1 MGDFLKSQSEPEQAK
16 KSLDFLTDLS
26 VQGGITT
33 QSELVLGI
41 INPEGEARMYSEYF
55 NDPKTPMR
63 LVAVSDI
70 EGLNATKKEKAV
82 DYVLELQQQ
91 STDKIIFRGV
101 KSFSDDSFLGFGMMV
116 DNPGYISGREGIF
129 INKGEAFVQQLLP
142 YWKAG
147 LQIHIHTNGNLGNE
161 NTVAALAEL
170 QSRHPR
176 FDHRFTFEHYGIS
189 TPAQARR
196 LKALGAVVSSNPYYL
211 YQRAEINREH
221 IGTERAYLAARY
233 RTLLDAG
240 IPTTMHSDTPIGPAK
255 PLEWVWIAVN
265 RFGQS
270 GQPLAPAE
278 RITTTEAMRMITI
291 DAAYVLGVDDLI
303 GSIEPGK
310 FADFTVLE
318 QDPYQSTPE
327 KLRDIQIW
335 GTVVGGKVNP
345 VSAIRPR

>member
-1 MGDFLKSQSEPEQAK
+1 
-16 KSLDFLTDLS
+16 
-26 VQGGITT
+26 
-33 QSELVLGI
+33 
-41 INPEGEARMYSEYF
+41 
-55 NDPKTPMR
+55 
-63 LVAVSDI
+63 
-70 EGLNATKKEKAV
+70 
-82 DYVLELQQQ
+82 
-91 STDKIIFRGV
+91 
-101 KSFSDDSFLGFGMMV
+101 
-116 DNPGYISGREGIF
+116 
-129 INKGEAFVQQLLP
+129 VQQLLP

-147 LQIHIHTNGNLGNE
+147 LQIHIHTNGNLGNG
-161 NTVAALAEL
+161 NTVDALAEL

-176 FDHRFTFEHYGIS
+176 FDHRFTLQHYGIS
-189 TPAQARR
+189 TPSQAKR
-196 LKALGAVVSSNPYYL
+196 LKALGAVVSINPYYL

-270 GQPLAPAE
+270 GQTLAPAE
-278 RITTTEAMRMITI
+278 RITINEAMRMITI
-291 DAAYVLGVDDLI
+291 DAAYSLGIDDLI

-345 VSAIRPR
+345 VSRIRPQ